1 MKEIDLG
8 RNRFSKDRRARK
20 EFLIIQNFVCF
31 FKIPIKYPC
40 VHAILMRVGNIL
52 SFAHIDSGS
61 IYSDWMT
68 TCGPVGWKCQ
78 WLSHVCLLVTPWTGA
93 HQAPLSMGFSRQEYW
108 SGLSFPSPGDLPDP
122 GIEPWP
128 PALQGDS
135 LPSEP
140 PGKLCSLYH
149 SYVYSGLFTA
159 SRPS

>member
-61 IYSDWMT
+61 IYSEMKFCLKYNWMT

-93 HQAPLSMGFSRQEYW
+93 HQAPLSMKFSRQEYW
-108 SGLSFPSPGDLPDP
+108 SGLPFPSAGDLPDP
-122 GIEPWP
+122 GIELCSS
-128 PALQGDS
+128 ALQGDS

-140 PGKLCSLYH
+140 LGK
-149 SYVYSGLFTA
+149 
-159 SRPS
+159 PSPMWH